1 MAKQEGFVTLDCS
14 KIDELQ
20 KHMDD
25 YEVNSRQIIND
36 VIHNYAPDIIKNN
49 IQLLV
54 PASGRRWRGK
64 KKAARSAQPW
74 KEDNSEMLETTIRS
88 QNGYHYLYFPDDGS
102 NTYNH
107 AGNKDFTGRGAEAS
121 QSKIIDKC
129 LGKLT
134 EAFN

>member
-1 MAKQEGFVTLDCS
+1 MDGFVALDYT
-14 KIDELQ
+14 ELEALQ
-20 KHMDD
+20 KHIEC
-25 YEVNSRQIIND
+25 YESESLKIIND
-36 VIHNYAPDIIKNN
+36 VIHNDAPGIIKAE

-54 PASGRRWRGK
+54 PSSGRHWRGK

-74 KEDNSEMLETTIRS
+74 KEDNSEMLATTIKSR
-88 QNGYHYLYFPDDGS
+88 NGYHYLYFPDDGS

-107 AGNKDFTGRGAEAS
+107 AGNKGFTKRGAEAS